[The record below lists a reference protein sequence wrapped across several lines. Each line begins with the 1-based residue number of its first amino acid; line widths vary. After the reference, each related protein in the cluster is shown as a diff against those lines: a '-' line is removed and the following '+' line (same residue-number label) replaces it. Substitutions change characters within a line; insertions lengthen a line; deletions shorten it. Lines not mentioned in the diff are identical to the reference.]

1 MNPQCAFAH
10 WRDLRLIFL
19 LLCNASD
26 TLRPFMCLKVSPVPF
41 SLNEHHGNFAVRSGN
56 RTLSVHESNLHCIH
70 RNAPSYER
78 YRCNVNHLGS
88 IEGLGYHSALVCTH
102 RFVSC
107 GLPPAAFKPCMKEGE
122 MRTQVQ
128 HVCVEAAFINT
139 IARRMPACMPP
150 NNLAAL
156 GPRGE
161 QTPSQDT
168 VISS

>member
-1 MNPQCAFAH
+1 
-10 WRDLRLIFL
+10 
-19 LLCNASD
+19 
-26 TLRPFMCLKVSPVPF
+26 MCHKVSPAPF
-41 SLNEHHGNFAVRSGN
+41 SLHEHHGNFAVRSGN
-56 RTLSVHESNLHCIH
+56 RTPSVRESNLHCIH

-78 YRCNVNHLGS
+78 YRCNINHLGS

-102 RFVSC
+102 RELWTSATVYC
-107 GLPPAAFKPCMKEGE
+107 RLQAMKEGE
-122 MRTQVQ
+122 MRTRVQ
-128 HVCVEAAFINT
+128 HACVEAVFTNT

-161 QTPSQDT
+161 QTPSRDT